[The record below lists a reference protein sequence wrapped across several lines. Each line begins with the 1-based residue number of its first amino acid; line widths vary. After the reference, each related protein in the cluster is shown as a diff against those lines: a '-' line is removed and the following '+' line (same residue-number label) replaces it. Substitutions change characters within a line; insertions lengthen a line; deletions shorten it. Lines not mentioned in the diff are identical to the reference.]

1 MWFAKMFIAM
11 VILAA
16 VCFFAILN
24 AAEKVN
30 LVLVP
35 GREYAEVPLVVAL
48 FAAFA
53 LGALII
59 FVFSLF
65 RDVAARSNL
74 SRLRRENK
82 RLSEELTALRN
93 LPLEEPAMGPQ
104 EKEDEGRAGGQ
115 EAP

>member
-1 MWFAKMFIAM
+1 MFIAM

-30 LVLVP
+30 LVLLP
-35 GREYAEVPLVVAL
+35 GREYMGVPLVVAL

-53 LGALII
+53 MGALII
-59 FVFSLF
+59 FIFSLF
-65 RDVAARSNL
+65 RDVAARSNM
-74 SRLRRENK
+74 SRLRRENR
-82 RLSEELTALRN
+82 RLGEELTALRN
-93 LPLEEPAMGPQ
+93 LPLEEPAMGSL
-104 EKEDEGRAGGQ
+104 EEDDEGSAGVQ